1 MNEVII
7 FIAIISSFFYSLTNV
22 FTKIITS
29 HFKNPFDS
37 MFYQVTFYIIAFS
50 IIYIIFLLLE
60 GQLVTQ
66 NLFKI
71 DFIIFIGLSGF
82 FTFFGGIA
90 FFYGI
95 SIGQASVSG
104 IIQSSRILVS
114 IIFAIIFFAEV
125 YPTTIYVWIIGIF
138 IGVLIVAYDDSISIK
153 ELILLKS
160 KGLAWFLLAM
170 FSWSFGDVFVRAIE
184 GQLHVL
190 SIMLIRILFIWIF
203 IFLSRNKLTSIFNL
217 EKTKIIKTKNDVIIF
232 FLYTSLFIVAD
243 IFFIYALG
251 QSLTLT
257 ETIFSFMGVF
267 SFIVIIVLSKMDLFK
282 KKIAENLNRQILL
295 TKSIGMIIA
304 TFSILGLIAF
314 S

>member
-114 IIFAIIFFAEV
+114 IIFAIIFFCRGISNNNLCLD
-125 YPTTIYVWIIGIF
+125 YWDIYWC
-138 IGVLIVAYDDSISIK
+138 LDS
-153 ELILLKS
+153 
-160 KGLAWFLLAM
+160 
-170 FSWSFGDVFVRAIE
+170 R
-184 GQLHVL
+184 
-190 SIMLIRILFIWIF
+190 IR
-203 IFLSRNKLTSIFNL
+203 
-217 EKTKIIKTKNDVIIF
+217 
-232 FLYTSLFIVAD
+232 
-243 IFFIYALG
+243 
-251 QSLTLT
+251 
-257 ETIFSFMGVF
+257 
-267 SFIVIIVLSKMDLFK
+267 
-282 KKIAENLNRQILL
+282 
-295 TKSIGMIIA
+295 
-304 TFSILGLIAF
+304 
-314 S
+314 